1 MLGGKYSATGAMGM
15 DNDLQ
20 KASVWKRIAAG
31 ILDLI
36 LVIILATGFGSA
48 ISAISGY
55 DNWSKTVEDKLN
67 YYSEKYDVKPGMSM
81 QEYEAM
87 SPEEQKAYDQRA
99 KAADQELN
107 GDQEALKAYA
117 MTQNLVL
124 IIVTGGIL
132 LAMLV
137 VEFIVPLIF
146 KNGQTLGKKVFSL
159 CLVRIDG
166 VQLNGYQHF
175 IRAILG
181 KFAVETMIP
190 VYVAILLFQQKPA
203 GLLLIAVLAM
213 LIAQC
218 VIFAVNRN
226 NSLIHDLMAGTAVV
240 DYGSQKIFK
249 TTDDL
254 IAYQKKLAADR
265 ALRQDY

>member
-1 MLGGKYSATGAMGM
+1 M
-15 DNDLQ
+15 DHDLQ
-20 KASVWKRIAAG
+20 KASIWKRIAAG
-31 ILDLI
+31 ILDMI
-36 LVIILATGFGSA
+36 LVIILATGFGAA
-48 ISAISGY
+48 ISAVTKY
-55 DNWSKTVEDKLN
+55 DKWNNTVEQKMN
-67 YYSEKYDVKPGMSM
+67 FYAEKYNVKPGISM

-87 SPEEQKAYDQRA
+87 SAEEQKAYDQRA
-99 KAADQELN
+99 KEADAAIAQDR
-107 GDQEALKAYA
+107 EALKAYS

-132 LAMLV
+132 LAILA
-137 VEFIVPLIF
+137 VEFVLPLIF

-159 CLVRIDG
+159 CLVRVDG

-181 KFAVETMIP
+181 KYAVETMIP
-190 VYVAILLFQQKPA
+190 VYVVIMLYQGKSV
-203 GLLLIAVLAM
+203 GLLLIAVAIM
-213 LIAQC
+213 LLAQC
-218 VIFAVNRN
+218 VLFVANRN
-226 NSLIHDLMAGTAVV
+226 HCLIHDLMAGTVVV

-249 TTDDL
+249 STEDL